1 MTVSAF
7 DWQRRTFLDI
17 EGSFRVI
24 QGCSLLALDELA
36 DMVELLNREIAQSP
50 PGESFDALY
59 RRSLM
64 VRETCHHCLRLC
76 GIDPAWL
83 NLDMMV
89 HLLHHY
95 EVDGQIHQG
104 ALIEMN
110 FPDKGQTT
118 VDAGVT
124 LKEYVATA
132 IASLWGQSG
141 DLAKALSVA
150 ESVPADKLEAIMKA
164 RQHQLDPKAKAK
176 ADSKARL
183 EELAKKEVLSDENL
197 FNFDFSNLKPPTP

>member
-1 MTVSAF
+1 MTISAF

-17 EGSFRVI
+17 GGNFRVI
-24 QGCSLLALDELA
+24 QGCSLMALDELA
-36 DMVELLNREIAQSP
+36 DMVELLNREISTSP
-50 PGESFDALY
+50 PGESFEALY
-59 RRSLM
+59 SRSLM

-83 NLDMMV
+83 NLDMVV

-95 EVDGQIHQG
+95 EQNGQIHQG

-110 FPDKGQTT
+110 FPDKGVA
-118 VDAGVT
+118 VDTGVT

-150 ESVPADKLEAIMKA
+150 ESVPADKLDAIMKA
-164 RQHQLDPKAKAK
+164 RQQQIDPKEAKKAK
-176 ADSKARL
+176 LAHLTKKY
-183 EELAKKEVLSDENL
+183 EKELAPENL
-197 FNFDFSNLKPPTP
+197 FNFDGFQFSPGGTP